1 MRYARRHPFG
11 DPVSRS
17 EPPYGPGA
25 PAEGRTP
32 ARDLVPALL
41 RPDQSARSVR
51 EVLADPASLAAAFTL
66 LRAFGRRLEPRRAQ
80 VLARALGADGEPVPL
95 AALGRELGVS
105 RVRVH
110 ALFRS
115 GIDELVQLAT
125 EGDIE
130 LSPVQDLQVADEDA
144 VDAAVRW
151 ARLAPETRRVR
162 AVRAANERD
171 ADALW
176 DLTHYVL
183 ATRGRKRAGM
193 SDRTRAAYRRGVHDL
208 VGAWQDENL
217 LRPSPDAGAI
227 WLIRLETEPIE
238 RRVHGRIERGP
249 RAPATVAVKLAAG
262 KALYRALRHVGAT
275 DADPFRD
282 LTAPVDGTA
291 PEDKREAYRADEIA
305 LLLAH
310 ADAKDAAF
318 VHLCAS
324 AGLRNAEATGLRWGQ
339 VDEREGLLRG
349 VTGKGGRVR
358 DVPAAG
364 ALLDALSRLRP
375 DRADPDAR
383 VLGFGPG
390 RARVRLAALCARAGV
405 RYEGRE
411 VHGLRHTAGTE
422 VTRRYG
428 IDAAADLL
436 RHANLQTTRR
446 YAKRSRAERRAIA
459 DGLAGRYGASNP
471 EDAASRDRR
480 GAGTGDEDADG
491 RGDRGVDDGP
501 D

>member
-1 MRYARRHPFG
+1 MSLVGMGLTYGMP
-11 DPVSRS
+11 P
-17 EPPYGPGA
+17 EPHGSPSYESA
-25 PAEGRTP
+25 SDRDAAGRTP
-32 ARDLVPALL
+32 AVDLAFRLVRAD
-41 RPDQSARSVR
+41 RSARSVR
-51 EVLADPASLAAAFTL
+51 EVLADPAALAAAFTL
-66 LRAFGRRLEPRRAQ
+66 MRAFAPRLEPRRAE
-80 VLARALGADGEPVPL
+80 VLQRALGASSEPTSL
-95 AALGRELGVS
+95 AQLGRELGVS

-115 GIDELVQLAT
+115 AVDDLIQLAAAGEVRLSAAT
-125 EGDIE
+125 ELE
-130 LSPVQDLQVADEDA
+130 VASEDA
-144 VDAAVRW
+144 VGAAVRW
-151 ARLAPETRRVR
+151 ARLSPELRRVR

-193 SDRTRAAYRRGVHDL
+193 SERTRDAYRRGVRDL
-208 VGAWQDENL
+208 VEAWQDENL

-238 RRVHGRIERGP
+238 RRLRGRTETGP
-249 RAPATVAVKLAAG
+249 RAAATVAVKLAAG

-282 LTAPVDGTA
+282 LTAPVDGAA

-305 LLLAH
+305 RLLIA
-310 ADAKDAAF
+310 AEPKDAAF
-318 VHLCAS
+318 VHLCAT
-324 AGLRNAEATGLRWGQ
+324 AGLRNAEATGLVWGQ
-339 VDEREGLLRG
+339 VDPREGVLRK
-349 VTGKGGRVR
+349 VVGKGGRVR

-364 ALLDALSRLRP
+364 ALLAALAAIRP
-375 DRADPDAR
+375 DRPDPAQR

-390 RARVRLAALCARAGV
+390 RARMRLRALCERAGV

-422 VTRRYG
+422 VARRHG

-446 YAKRSRAERRAIA
+446 YSKRSRAERRAIA
-459 DGLAGRYGASNP
+459 DDLAGGYAP
-471 EDAASRDRR
+471 ER
-480 GAGTGDEDADG
+480 GRDEDGG
-491 RGDRGVDDGP
+491 R
-501 D
+501 

>member
-1 MRYARRHPFG
+1 MPDS
-11 DPVSRS
+11 DPLDATMSGS
-17 EPPYGPGA
+17 EPRYGVGA
-25 PAEGRTP
+25 SSEGRTP

-41 RPDQSARSVR
+41 RPDRSARSVR
-51 EVLADPASLAAAFTL
+51 EVLSDPPALAAAFTL
-66 LRAFGRRLEPRRAQ
+66 LRAFAPRLEPRRAQ
-80 VLARALGADGEPVPL
+80 VLRRSLGADGEPTPL
-95 AALGRELGVS
+95 AELGRELGVS

-115 GIDELVQLAT
+115 AIDDLIQLAA
-125 EGDIE
+125 EGDVA
-130 LSPVQDLQVADEDA
+130 LSPVEELAVAPEDA

-151 ARLAPETRRVR
+151 ARLSPEVRRVR

-171 ADALW
+171 GDALW

-193 SDRTRAAYRRGVHDL
+193 SDRTRAAYRRGVLDL
-208 VGAWQDENL
+208 VDAWQDENL
-217 LRPSPDAGAI
+217 LRPSADAGAI

-238 RRVHGRIERGP
+238 RRVRGRVERGP
-249 RAPATVAVKLAAG
+249 RAASTVAVKLAAG

-282 LTAPVDGTA
+282 LTAPVDGTS
-291 PEDKREAYRADEIA
+291 PEDKREAYRAEEIA
-305 LLLAH
+305 RLLEH

-318 VHLCAS
+318 VHLCAT
-324 AGLRNAEATGLRWGQ
+324 AGLRNAEATGLTWGQ

-358 DVPAAG
+358 DVPAAD
-364 ALLDALSRLRP
+364 ALLAPLARLRP
-375 DRADPDAR
+375 HDAAPSQR

-390 RARVRLAALCARAGV
+390 RARVRLAALCRRAGV

-422 VTRRYG
+422 VTRHFG

-459 DGLAGRYGASNP
+459 DDLAGRYGGTDDRAVVKR
-471 EDAASRDRR
+471 DAVRD
-480 GAGTGDEDADG
+480 GDA
-491 RGDRGVDDGP
+491 GDRDARERHDAEGVDR
-501 D
+501 